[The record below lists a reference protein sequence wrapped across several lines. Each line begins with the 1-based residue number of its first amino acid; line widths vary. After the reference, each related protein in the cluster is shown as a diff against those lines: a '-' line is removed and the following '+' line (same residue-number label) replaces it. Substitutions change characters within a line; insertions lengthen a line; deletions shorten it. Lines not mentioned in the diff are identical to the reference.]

1 MDWRSYLIPT
11 GLGVLAGIFGGR
23 YIRLN
28 QTQGGLVGGALGAGA
43 GYFWEQR
50 QLEELEA
57 QEQENAEAE
66 VEAEVEAIV
75 AETTTSSQRG
85 PSASDLEAVAAGL
98 GELGG
103 HIATQID
110 PSADAAAIERRISQS
125 LREIQGIIR

>member
-43 GYFWEQR
+43 GYLWEQR

-57 QEQENAEAE
+57 QEQENED
-66 VEAEVEAIV
+66 AEVEAIV
-75 AETTTSSQRG
+75 AETTAPGQSG
-85 PSASDLEAVAAGL
+85 PSAADLDAVAASI

-103 HIATQID
+103 HIATRID
-110 PSADAAAIERRISQS
+110 PSADAADIERRISQS
-125 LREIQGIIR
+125 LSEIQGLIR